1 MAKVTKEDKKINYFP
16 LANEIR
22 KIVPLVFACLSGVSG
37 WLDGF
42 SNPPEE
48 A

>member
-1 MAKVTKEDKKINYFP
+1 MGRVTKEDEKINYSP

-22 KIVPLVFACLSGVSG
+22 KIVPLVVACLSGVSG